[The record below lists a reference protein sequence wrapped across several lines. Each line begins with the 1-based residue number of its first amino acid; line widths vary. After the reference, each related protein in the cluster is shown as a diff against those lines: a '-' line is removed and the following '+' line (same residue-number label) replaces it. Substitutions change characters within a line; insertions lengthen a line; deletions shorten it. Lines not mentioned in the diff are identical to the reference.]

1 MYSMLNPPR
10 INSYA
15 TGETTKWKDHL
26 EDTLIDDT
34 EQVELQLW
42 KYDPQILAKDSTV
55 DVLSLAM
62 CFGDDPDE
70 RVEEAVEE
78 MLEEYKWLEDLKV
91 FSHGF
96 RVMKNNMQLSEVLRV
111 IF

>member
-10 INSYA
+10 VNCYA
-15 TGETTKWKDHL
+15 TGDSAQWKGQL
-26 EDTLIDDT
+26 EDALIDDT

-42 KYDPQILAKDSTV
+42 KYDPQILAKGSTV

-62 CFGDDPDE
+62 CFWDDPDE

-78 MLEEYKWLEDLKV
+78 MLEEYWRNTNGWTCLPD
-91 FSHGF
+91 S
-96 RVMKNNMQLSEVLRV
+96 LRECNIKCV
-111 IF
+111 SYR